1 MQLGT
6 SKSDIVDSPGPSE
19 NEHSRITGQGMEYGE
34 AHGNGELRRQES
46 TCAVVLTNHR
56 ITPTKWWSH
65 CSKLSCCLLRRHS
78 TVANS
83 TKVNWA
89 QPVLIQQLTKSVLLR
104 MIRTIVLNDT
114 NFKTIIHHVHRL
126 KEHRYAK
133 TIHLRYYAHQH
144 SNVKAGKI
152 LDNLIDIRLFREE
165 NQAWVEKSV
174 VTRIWIATT
183 NMSADDILEQLQ
195 ELLDLVSQNSKNPL
209 SAPATH
215 AAQTVSGL
223 RMTFCRFPLICIIVI
238 MEASR
243 ISYSTR
249 EAWRRRS
256 MVSIVSPSGFR

>member
-1 MQLGT
+1 MVVSLLKIELLSAAET
-6 SKSDIVDSPGPSE
+6 FDSSE
-19 NEHSRITGQGMEYGE
+19 FYQ
-34 AHGNGELRRQES
+34 GELGSPVPVQH
-46 TCAVVLTNHR
+46 LTR
-56 ITPTKWWSH
+56 
-65 CSKLSCCLLRRHS
+65 
-78 TVANS
+78 
-83 TKVNWA
+83 
-89 QPVLIQQLTKSVLLR
+89 SVLLR

-126 KEHRYAK
+126 KEHKYAK
-133 TIHLRYYAHQH
+133 TLRHRYYAHRN

-165 NQAWVEKSV
+165 NRAWVEKAV

-223 RMTFCRFPLICIIVI
+223 RTALCSC
-238 MEASR
+238 
-243 ISYSTR
+243 
-249 EAWRRRS
+249 
-256 MVSIVSPSGFR
+256 